1 MWANF
6 KHRTLSLVRMI
17 EEESNQIYQEID
29 ETDRSKTNYLQLF
42 MYDANRM
49 STECQLQNSKG
60 K

>member
-6 KHRTLSLVRMI
+6 KHRTLVRII
-17 EEESNQIYQEID
+17 EEESNQINQEID
-29 ETDRSKTNYLQLF
+29 EIDRSKTEYLQLF

-49 STECQLQNSKG
+49 SNSKG

>member
-29 ETDRSKTNYLQLF
+29 EIDRSMTDYLQLF

-49 STECQLQNSKG
+49 STSKF
-60 K
+60 KR